1 MLVPMN
7 EEYRMLYVIPRYA
20 RHLKISKNYGN
31 HVLGLFDMQHFQFFL
46 KGDEL
51 ELGTKLRRVYFATE
65 FVFDTGNPMSNSADS
80 FVQIHTKGTI
90 YGDVAIQA
98 RNLNINEDLD
108 PLDVEISYVLPLS
121 NDL

>member
-1 MLVPMN
+1 MN
-7 EEYRMLYVIPRYA
+7 IKSLI
-20 RHLKISKNYGN
+20 NYSTE
-31 HVLGLFDMQHFQFFL
+31 HCKCLFCHSLGLFDMQHFQFFL

-90 YGDVAIQA
+90 YGDVAIQ
-98 RNLNINEDLD
+98 
-108 PLDVEISYVLPLS
+108 VC
-121 NDL
+121 